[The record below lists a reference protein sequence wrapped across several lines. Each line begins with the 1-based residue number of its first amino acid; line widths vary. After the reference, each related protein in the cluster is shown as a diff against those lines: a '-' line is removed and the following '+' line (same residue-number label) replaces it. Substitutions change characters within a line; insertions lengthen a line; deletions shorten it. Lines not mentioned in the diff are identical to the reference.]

1 MRRAVSTSFAGADAR
16 LADKALRAGAV
27 VVSIASFATGEMAA
41 WNAADTSPR
50 ALGALG
56 FLVLGGTVA
65 GFGAYTWLLRVA
77 TPAAVGTYAFVNP
90 VIAVALAWAVG
101 DDTPS
106 RLTAVA
112 AALVLS
118 AVVLLNRPIAARAT
132 LARALRMLGRPSAKP
147 CPSVPA

>member
-1 MRRAVSTSFAGADAR
+1 MVAAPSSGSVAQGTAMQ
-16 LADKALRAGAV
+16 LAAGAV

-90 VIAVALAWAVG
+90 VIAVALAWVVG

-118 AVVLLNRPIAARAT
+118 AVVLLNRPIAARAA
-132 LARALRMLGRPSAKP
+132 LARAFRMLGRPSAKP